1 MIRAS
6 VTVIIDM
13 LKDSEVC
20 CFFFFSRVDWL
31 SGAYLCYFFY
41 NYHVRNIGGTNLLLF
56 IST

>member
-13 LKDSEVC
+13 LKDSEVW
-20 CFFFFSRVDWL
+20 FFFFSRVDWL

-56 IST
+56 IFT

>member
-13 LKDSEVC
+13 LKDSEVW
-20 CFFFFSRVDWL
+20 FFFFSRVDWL